1 MAARDI
7 EKVARER
14 LGFASLRPGQL
25 QAVEAAV
32 SGRDVLAV
40 MPTGSGK
47 SAIYQL
53 AALLVP
59 GTTVVVSPLVSLQRD
74 QVESL
79 EESDAGAAAL
89 NSSLRV
95 SQRREALDDF
105 EEQEIEFLFLA
116 PEQLANEEVLARV
129 QRARP
134 SLFVVDEAHC
144 VSEWGHDF
152 RPEYLRLG
160 TAIDLLGRPTTIA
173 LTATAAPPVRR
184 EIVDRLG
191 LRDPEVV
198 VRGFDRP
205 NLRLSATHFHDEKA
219 KDEALLDA
227 VAAAPKPGLVYAAT
241 RKRSET
247 LAEAL
252 RERGIEAHPY
262 HAGLAATEREQVQT
276 GFMEDEVEV
285 VVATTAF
292 GMGIDKPNVRFVHH
306 ADISD
311 SIDSYYQEIGRGGR
325 DGEPAEARLFYR
337 PEDVGL
343 RRFFAS
349 GGVDGETLQ
358 QVAEAVAEA
367 DGLVEAAELKEE
379 TGLTDSR
386 LAVALGRLED
396 VGAAKVLPT
405 GDVVAGDEEAPVAEL
420 VARAADADE
429 RRRALERSRVDMMR
443 GYAEVRDCRR
453 EYLLNYFG
461 EAFDAP
467 CGNCDNCEAG
477 LVAADE
483 AVPFALG
490 ASVEH
495 AEWGRGVVQRY
506 EADKMTVL
514 FDEVG
519 YKTLATELVVE
530 SGLLRSLSA

>member
-152 RPEYLRLG
+152 RPDYLRLG

>member
-1 MAARDI
+1 MSSEI
-7 EKVARER
+7 ERIAREQF
-14 LGFASLRPGQL
+14 GFERLRPGQER
-25 QAVEAAV
+25 AVSAAL

-79 EESDAGAAAL
+79 EATDAGAAAL
-89 NSSLRV
+89 NSTLRAAD
-95 SQRREALDDF
+95 RREALEGF
-105 EEQEIEFLFLA
+105 EERELEFLFLA
-116 PEQLANEEVLARV
+116 PEQLANDEVLARV
-129 QRARP
+129 QRSAP

-160 TAIDLLGRPTTIA
+160 AAIDLLGRPTVIA
-173 LTATAAPPVRR
+173 LTATAAPPVRS
-184 EIVDRLG
+184 EILDRLG
-191 LRDPEVV
+191 LDEPEVV
-198 VRGFDRP
+198 VCGFDRP
-205 NLRLSATHFHDEKA
+205 NLRLSVGHFHEERS
-219 KDEALLDA
+219 KDAALLEA
-227 VAAAPKPGLVYAAT
+227 VAAAAKPGLVYAAT
-241 RKRSET
+241 RRRAEE

-252 RERGIEAHPY
+252 RERGCEAHPY
-262 HAGLAATEREQVQT
+262 HAGLSGSEREQVQT

-285 VVATTAF
+285 VVATMAF
-292 GMGIDKPNVRFVHH
+292 GMGIDKPNVRFVFH
-306 ADISD
+306 ADISESLD
-311 SIDSYYQEIGRGGR
+311 AYYQEIGRAGR
-325 DGEPAEARLFYR
+325 DGSPAEARLFYR

-358 QVAEAVAEA
+358 EVAEAVAA
-367 DGLVEAAELKEE
+367 AGGLVDAAELKEE

-386 LAVALGRLED
+386 LALALGRLED
-396 VGAAKVLPT
+396 VGAARVLPT
-405 GDVVAGDEEAPVAEL
+405 GDVIAGDGGASVDEL
-420 VARAADADE
+420 VERAADADE
-429 RRRALERSRVDMMR
+429 RRRAFDRSRVDMMR

-461 EAFDAP
+461 EPFDAP
-467 CGNCDNCEAG
+467 CGNCDSCEEG
-477 LVAADE
+477 VVAAHSE
-483 AVPFALG
+483 MPFPLG
-490 ASVEH
+490 AAVER

-506 EADKMTVL
+506 ERDKMTVL
-514 FDEVG
+514 FDRNG
-519 YKTLATELVVE
+519 YKTLATELVVA
-530 SGLLRSLSA
+530 SGLLRETA

>member
-1 MAARDI
+1 MSEI
-7 EKVARER
+7 ERVARER
-14 LGFASLRPGQL
+14 LGFERLRPGQE
-25 QAVEAAV
+25 QAIAAAV
-32 SGRDVLAV
+32 AGRDVLAV

-47 SAIYQL
+47 SAIYQV

-79 EESDAGAAAL
+79 EESEAGAAAL

-95 SQRREALDDF
+95 AERREALADF

-116 PEQLANEEVLARV
+116 PEQLANEDVLARV
-129 QRARP
+129 QRSRP
-134 SLFVVDEAHC
+134 SLVVVDEAHC

-160 TAIDLLGRPTTIA
+160 TAIELLGRPATIA

-205 NLRLSATHFHDEKA
+205 NLRLSAQHFHEERA
-219 KDEALLDA
+219 KDEALLALA
-227 VAAAPKPGLVYAAT
+227 VEAPKPGLVYAAT
-241 RKRSET
+241 RRRAEE

-252 RERGIEAHPY
+252 RGRGVEAHPY
-262 HAGLAATEREQVQT
+262 HAGLSASEREQVQT

-292 GMGIDKPNVRFVHH
+292 GMGIDKSNVRFVFH
-306 ADISD
+306 ADISESLD
-311 SIDSYYQEIGRGGR
+311 AYYQEIGRGGR
-325 DGEPAEARLFYR
+325 DGDPAEARLFYR

-349 GGVDGETLQ
+349 GGVDGDTLR

-386 LAVALGRLED
+386 LALALGRLED

-405 GDVVAGDEEAPVAEL
+405 GDVVAGDEAANVTEL
-420 VARAADADE
+420 VERAAEADG
-429 RRRALERSRVDMMR
+429 RRRALERSRVEMMR
-443 GYAEVRDCRR
+443 GYAELRDCRR

-461 EAFDAP
+461 EAYDAP

-477 LVAADE
+477 LVAEDE
-483 AVPFALG
+483 ATPFELG
-490 ASVEH
+490 AAVEH

-514 FDEVG
+514 FDDVG

-530 SGLLRSLSA
+530 HGLLRSSPA